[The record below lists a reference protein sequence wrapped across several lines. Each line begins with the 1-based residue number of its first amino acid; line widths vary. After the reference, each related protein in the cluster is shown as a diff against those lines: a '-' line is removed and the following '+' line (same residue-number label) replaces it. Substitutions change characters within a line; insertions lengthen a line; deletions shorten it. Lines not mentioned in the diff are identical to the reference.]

1 MFIKFR
7 LKRLIERLKKNPLI
21 FLKAFNIFKLK
32 REIFNLFNM
41 QTNFKNLKLKDQVD
55 ILFYTI
61 KKLKQI
67 NKLGNNNHTKIF
79 SENSLEE
86 FFLKYKNNPDCEKFT
101 SLFSKYGSD
110 KTISKMSYL
119 YWKIINSL
127 EIKNLFEVG
136 IGTNNILIPSNMG
149 IDGKPGASLRAF
161 EEYLKSTNIFG
172 GDIDKNILFK
182 TDRIKTFYIDQLD
195 LENLKKIKNI
205 IPKQSLIIDD
215 GLGRPNSNL
224 NMIYTYSDHLE
235 VGGFMVIEH
244 IDPIFRDVY
253 ETCIFNLTKN
263 NNYNAQIIEGHGITF
278 IIKRLV

>member
-7 LKRLIERLKKNPLI
+7 LKRLIEKVKQNPLI
-21 FLKAFNIFKLK
+21 IFKTFNIFKLK

-41 QTNFKNLKLKDQVD
+41 QANFKNLKLKDQID

-61 KKLKQI
+61 KKLKHI
-67 NKLGNNNHTKIF
+67 NELNNNNSSKIF

-86 FFLKYKNNPDCEKFT
+86 LFLKFKNNPDCEKFT

-119 YWKIINSL
+119 YWQIISSFK
-127 EIKNLFEVG
+127 IKNLFEVG

-149 IDGKPGASLRAF
+149 IDGKPGASLKAF
-161 EEYLKSTNIFG
+161 EEYLKNANIYG
-172 GDIDKNILFK
+172 GDIDKNILFE
-182 TDRIKTFYIDQLD
+182 TDRIKTFFIDQLD
-195 LENLKKIKNI
+195 LENLKKIKQI

-224 NMIYTYSDHLE
+224 NMIHTYLDHLE

-253 ETCIFNLTKN
+253 ETCILNLTKN
-263 NNYNAQIIEGHGITF
+263 NTFNAQIIEGHGITF
-278 IIKRLV
+278 VIKRLV